1 MQQDKTSTTRQPYVK
16 PELAEFGS
24 IEKLTQGASTSA
36 GDGVHITRK

>member
-1 MQQDKTSTTRQPYVK
+1 MQNDTAKRPYLK
-16 PELAEFGS
+16 PELTEFGS